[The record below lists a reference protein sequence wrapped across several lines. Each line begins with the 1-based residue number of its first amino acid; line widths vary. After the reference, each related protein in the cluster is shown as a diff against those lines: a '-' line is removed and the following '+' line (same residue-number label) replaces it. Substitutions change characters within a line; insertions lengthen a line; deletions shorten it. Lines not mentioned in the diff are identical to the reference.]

1 MRENQL
7 LLGVLVVLA
16 GTAYWSWTKE
26 EKKVSTEKVVMVS
39 GQSSDIE
46 LIKLTTKT
54 QTVSVSRRDLKGEPY
69 VWFEIATKHR
79 NRGFVGNDK
88 VEELLKSFA
97 PFSALRSLGPVA
109 PDKLENIKLKK
120 PEKKL
125 SLKLKGSEKLF
136 EIGDRTYGSRDHY
149 VRPVS
154 GKEVYLVESKV
165 LGDLEYPES
174 RFMQRNLRK
183 ADMQDVQ
190 ALEVTAGGKTRRF
203 LHQNRLAKAEAYWA
217 TDTNPEQQNETVG
230 NWVSKLDTL
239 SVRNYLE
246 AEDPLK
252 DATLVLEL
260 AWIDPGDKKTETLS
274 LYRRKAEKGDA
285 EDYYSVGTATKL
297 PVEVTRSVA
306 EQLERDLAVLFSE
319 K

>member
-1 MRENQL
+1 MKENHL
-7 LLGVLVVLA
+7 LLTVLVVLL

-26 EKKVSTEKVVMVS
+26 EKKVTTEKVVMVS
-39 GQSSDIE
+39 GQPADIE
-46 LIKLTTKT
+46 LIRFTTKT
-54 QTVSVSRRDLKGEPY
+54 QTVSVSRRDLKGEAY
-69 VWFEIATKHR
+69 VWFEIASKTR
-79 NRGFVGNDK
+79 TRGFVGNDK
-88 VEELLKSFA
+88 VDDLLKSFA
-97 PFSALRSLGPVA
+97 PFSALRSLGPVEA
-109 PDKLENIKLKK
+109 EKLEAIKLKK

-125 SLKLKGSEKLF
+125 TLRIKGAEKVF
-136 EIGDRTYGSRDHY
+136 QIGDRTYGSRDHD
-149 VRPVS
+149 VKPTA

-183 ADMQDVQ
+183 ADMQEVN

-217 TDTNPEQQNETVG
+217 TDTSPEQQNETVG

-239 SVRNYLE
+239 SVRTYP
-246 AEDPLK
+246 EDADVLK

-260 AWIDPGDKKTETLS
+260 AWIDPGDKKAETMA
-274 LYRRKAEKGDA
+274 LYRKKAEKGDA
-285 EDYYSVGTATKL
+285 QDYFAVGTATKL

-306 EQLERDLAVLFSE
+306 EQLERDLAVLYSE

>member
-7 LLGVLVVLA
+7 LLGVLVVLL

-26 EKKVSTEKVVMVS
+26 EKKVTTEAVTIVA
-39 GQSSDIE
+39 GQPSELE
-46 LIKLTTKT
+46 LIKLVTKT
-54 QTVSVSRRDLKGEPY
+54 QTVSVSRRDVKGESY
-69 VWFEIATKHR
+69 VWFQIDTKHR

-88 VEELLKSFA
+88 VDELLKSFA
-97 PFSALRSLGPVA
+97 PFSALRSLGPVSA
-109 PDKLENIKLKK
+109 DKLEAIKLKK

-125 SLKLKGSEKLF
+125 SLKVKGSERHF

-149 VRPVS
+149 VRPTA
-154 GKEVYLVESKV
+154 GKEVYLVASKV

-183 ADMQDVQ
+183 ADLQDVT

-203 LHQNRLAKAEAYWA
+203 LHQNRLAKNEAYWA
-217 TDTNPEQQNETVG
+217 TDTNPEQLNETVG

-246 AEDPLK
+246 GPDALK
-252 DATLVLEL
+252 GATLVLEL
-260 AWIDPGDKKTETLS
+260 AWIDPADKKSETLS
-274 LYRRKAEKGDA
+274 LYRRKAEKGEG
-285 EDYYSVGTATKL
+285 EDYFGVGTATRL